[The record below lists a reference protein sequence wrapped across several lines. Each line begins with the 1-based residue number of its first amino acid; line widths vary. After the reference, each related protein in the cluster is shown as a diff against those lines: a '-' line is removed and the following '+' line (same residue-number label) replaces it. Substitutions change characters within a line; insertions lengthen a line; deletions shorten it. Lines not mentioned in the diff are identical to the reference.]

1 MSTGNHRARDLI
13 ATRKAMKLMT
23 MMMMDMKE
31 MITMKIMQERDLKL
45 NENKYN
51 NKSKTENKKN

>member
-1 MSTGNHRARDLI
+1 
-13 ATRKAMKLMT
+13 
-23 MMMMDMKE
+23 MMDMKE